1 MNSIKK
7 KPEMSSAGKNMP
19 KAPSRA
25 DLLHAHRRDTLFS
38 IFVFAATTTAC
49 FFFNKMASDP
59 TLNIAMLYT
68 LGVFIIARYTEGYL
82 YGVLFAVTSVLSV
95 NFFFTYPYQDF
106 NFSLEGYQVTFLG
119 MLLIGIVTSVM
130 STNMKEQQRQ
140 LAEQEKALL
149 EAQKE
154 KMRVNLLRAVSHD
167 LRTPLTGII
176 GNSSSY
182 LEMGDK
188 LTEAEKRELIESVE
202 NDANWLLNMVENLLA
217 VTRIDNE
224 TAKVTKS
231 LEAVDEVASAAV
243 IRFKKR
249 FPEAVVHVKVPDEL
263 IMVMMDAMLIQQVIL
278 NILQNAQLHAKSKKP
293 LDLYIDEDEDYVYFH
308 IRDYGVGIDEKRVP
322 TIFDGGVYHSE
333 DGETD
338 GYKGMGIGLSICK
351 TIITAHDGTITAKN
365 HSEGVEFCFSLPK
378 DKEDEHV
385 SENIGVD
392 H

>member
-1 MNSIKK
+1 MTT
-7 KPEMSSAGKNMP
+7 KPETPVMTKRKPSI
-19 KAPSRA
+19 PSRT

-38 IFVFAATTTAC
+38 ILVFTITTIVC
-49 FFFNKMASDP
+49 FFFNRMASDP

-119 MLLIGIVTSVM
+119 MLLIGLAPSVVSTS
-130 STNMKEQQRQ
+130 MKEQQRQ

-188 LTEAEKRELIESVE
+188 LSETEKRELIESVE
-202 NDANWLLNMVENLLA
+202 NDANWLLNMVENLLS

-224 TAKVTKS
+224 TAKVSKS
-231 LEAVDEVASAAV
+231 LEAVDEVASSAV

-249 FPEAVVHVKVPDEL
+249 FPDAVVHVKVPDNL

-293 LDLYIDEDEDYVYFH
+293 LDLYINEDEDYVYFH
-308 IRDYGVGIDEKRVP
+308 IRDYGVGIDENRIA
-322 TIFDGGVYHSE
+322 TIFDGDSYHE
-333 DGETD
+333 RTGKTD

-378 DKEDEHV
+378 DKEDEDDV
-385 SENIGVD
+385 SENIDID